1 MKLLAREAR
10 TRLLVLISDSRPLD
24 DRYKD
29 DYSLE
34 DTKMALREAGMQ
46 GVDAFCITIDRD
58 ADLYVRRM
66 YGDVRFLVIDQVER
80 LPERLPRIY
89 HRLTA

>member
-1 MKLLAREAR
+1 MI
-10 TRLLVLISDSRPLD
+10 LISDGRPLD
-24 DRYKD
+24 DGYKD

-34 DTKMALREAGMQ
+34 DTKMALREAKRKGIEP
-46 GVDAFCITIDRD
+46 FCITIDRD

-66 YGDVRFLVIDQVER
+66 YGDVRYLVIDQVER
-80 LPERLPRIY
+80 LPDKLPKIY